1 MFGHPAIQGQIRGNS
16 VVNDLATKVT
26 NYLSHTGSLQTLA
39 KADKLTITAERIDG
53 GKLRCTGAT
62 WSDPVVILEGEAL
75 ALENI
80 KRQVLPSAPR
90 RRQAPRGVPAWHDRA
105 VLVPVVPAGRPR
117 PGDHRAAGC
126 PPRGQVITA

>member
-16 VVNDLATKVT
+16 VVNDQATKVT
-26 NYLSHTGSLQTLA
+26 NELSHTGSLQTLA

-62 WSDPVVILEGEAL
+62 WSM
-75 ALENI
+75 
-80 KRQVLPSAPR
+80 PSAPR

-105 VLVPVVPAGRPR
+105 VLVPVVPV
-117 PGDHRAAGC
+117 AADSVSLL
-126 PPRGQVITA
+126 RLRSA